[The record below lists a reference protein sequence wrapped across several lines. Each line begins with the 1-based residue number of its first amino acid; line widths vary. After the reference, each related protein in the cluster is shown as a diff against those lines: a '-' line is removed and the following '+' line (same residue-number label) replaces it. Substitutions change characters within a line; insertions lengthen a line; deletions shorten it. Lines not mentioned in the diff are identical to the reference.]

1 MEEEVETET
10 EAAAETDTEQTAQD
24 GMTEEQRRAVE
35 EYTNQYRGGQAASGN
50 TLGLPSVSDPDKAY
64 ANMTR
69 EDYMNYV
76 RDYRDFENKLIEKAK
91 TDTSLIDQAREDAET
106 ASALTQGIAERNRSR
121 YGVTLTPA
129 QMAEQNRAIERAS
142 TLGADQS
149 VNTARVAQKAA
160 NEDVI
165 NNLINIGQGVN
176 RSSLQAMGSSAANA
190 AQLKNAYKSAKAQSK
205 AQTFSAIGSLGAAA
219 IFALTL

>member
-1 MEEEVETET
+1 MEEIKTAV
-10 EAAAETDTEQTAQD
+10 ASKSNTEQTAQN
-24 GMTEEQRRAVE
+24 GMTEEQRKKLEA
-35 EYTNQYRGGQAASGN
+35 YTSDQYMGGQRASGN
-50 TLGLPSVSDPDKAY
+50 TLGLPRVADPDQAY

-69 EDYMNYV
+69 QDYMNYV
-76 RDYRDFENKLIEKAK
+76 KDYRDFENNLLEKAK
-91 TDTSLIDQAREDAET
+91 TDTSLIDQAREDSKT
-106 ASALTQGIAERNRSR
+106 ASVLTQGIAERNRSR

-176 RSSLQAMGSSAANA
+176 RSSLASMGSSAANA

-219 IFALTL
+219 IFALAL